1 MYFSKTEQ
9 NGDPDWGSLVKT
21 AISCCNND
29 ELHL

>member
-1 MYFSKTEQ
+1 MYFSKLK

-21 AISCCNND
+21 AKSSFNND